1 MQISFRNTVAMTL
14 VAWLIGTAAYA
25 FFYVYSQLSL
35 HGLEG
40 YEKDWDWQ
48 LLFFGMFRLPLLLI
62 GLAAVIWCEWLC
74 FSNGGGDESSSSVTG
89 EMKDSVDKHTRRE
102 Q

>member
-1 MQISFRNTVAMTL
+1 MRISFRKTVAMTL

-25 FFYVYSQLSL
+25 FFYVHSQLSL
-35 HGLEG
+35 QGLEG

-48 LLFFGMFRLPLLLI
+48 LLFFGIFRLPLLLI

-74 FSNGGGDESSSSVTG
+74 FSDDRGEESSSSGTG
-89 EMKDSVDKHTRRE
+89 EMKGSADKHTRRE